1 MEKQMTILI
10 KKKKKHK
17 VGGLNTPDFKTH
29 CKVIITKTVGT
40 GIKIDI

>member
-10 KKKKKHK
+10 KKKKHK